1 MTNKTAYSILIAA
14 GGTGGHVFPAIAI
27 ADALRELRPD
37 NQIAFVGTKKK
48 LEWHAVPKA
57 GYPIHPVWISGFH
70 RQWNPENF
78 LFPFKLITSLWQ
90 SYAIVK
96 HLKPDVFISC
106 GGYVAGPTGW
116 IAAKQGVPIFIQ
128 EQNSYPGVT
137 NRVLAKHAEVIYT
150 AFDQADSWFPKGKTR
165 LLGNPTRKQLTVMD
179 RSLALEHFNLN
190 PSRKTI
196 LILGGSGGSKTIN
209 EAITRHLDEL
219 HHQQGLQILWQCGVK
234 YEDKI
239 RQEVDLKAYPHL
251 RLMAFIDRMEAA
263 YAAADL
269 VISRSGAGSCAELM
283 LTGKPSI
290 LVPSPY
296 VAGNH
301 QYKNAMAMANFGAA
315 IVINDEEITQNL
327 SDRIKAVLQDE
338 ERCRVMSEAM
348 HRLATPEAA
357 MNIANDILDRMDQR
371 SHR

>member
-1 MTNKTAYSILIAA
+1 MSSERGYSILIAA

-27 ADALRELRPD
+27 ADALREVRPE
-37 NQIAFVGTKKK
+37 NQIAFVGTRNK

-70 RQWNPENF
+70 RQWNAENL
-78 LFPFKLITSLWQ
+78 LFPFKLLTSLWQ
-90 SYAIVK
+90 SYTIVK
-96 HLKPDVFISC
+96 RLKPDIFISC

-116 IAAKQGVPIFIQ
+116 IAAKMGIPIIIQ

-137 NRVLAKHAEVIYT
+137 NRMLAKFAAVIYT
-150 AFDQADSWFPKGKTR
+150 AFEQADAWFPKGKTR

-179 RSLALEHFNLN
+179 RTQALEHFHLS

-209 EAITRHLDEL
+209 EAIVRHLNEL
-219 HHQQGLQILWQCGVK
+219 HHTQGLQIIWQCGLK

-239 RQEVDLKAYPHL
+239 RQEVDLNAYPHL

-283 LTGKPSI
+283 LTGKASI

-301 QYKNAMAMANFGAA
+301 QYKNAKAMANFGAA
-315 IVINDEEITQNL
+315 LVINDEEITQNL
-327 SDRIKAVLQDE
+327 SDRIKSVLQDE

-348 HRLATPEAA
+348 QRLATPDAA
-357 MNIANDILDRMDQR
+357 INIAKDIMDRMDQR
-371 SHR
+371 SRR